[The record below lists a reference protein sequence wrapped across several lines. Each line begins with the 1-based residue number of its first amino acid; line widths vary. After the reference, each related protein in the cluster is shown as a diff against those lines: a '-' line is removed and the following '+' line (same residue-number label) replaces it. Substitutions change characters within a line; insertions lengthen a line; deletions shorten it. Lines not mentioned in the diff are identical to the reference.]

1 VEPYLAR
8 RHKEEQSF
16 LVVRFLRA
24 YELFEGIYRDYR
36 ELSAAD
42 RGFGGS
48 GLFLRV
54 KEMEE
59 KLVFDIKEKAH
70 FLFRGPAQARQR
82 EADGGKS
89 RQTAAGLGRSLVDRA
104 LDSTIGT
111 AFHMFMIL
119 RECLYQLEI
128 YAPRYGVELE
138 QAERLEEL
146 SRRIGPEL
154 GEEEAQGMEHIRQIV
169 KQGHGMAAY
178 TRELADHALVRC
190 RELFRR
196 AAELLKPFIEG
207 SGRNEV
213 LVLNLLREREAVDRV
228 FGEGGAERLFSHM
241 FRKGGKP
248 GASGLDK
255 ALAFARKHCGN
266 TEALG
271 G

>member
-1 VEPYLAR
+1 MEPHLAR
-8 RHKEEQSF
+8 RRKEEQSF

-24 YELFEGIYRDYR
+24 YELFEGIYRDFR
-36 ELSAAD
+36 ELSAAG

-48 GLFLRV
+48 GLFQRV

-70 FLFRGPAQARQR
+70 FLFRGPAPRQ
-82 EADGGKS
+82 EAEGGKS
-89 RQTAAGLGRSLVDRA
+89 RQSLFGLDRSLVDRA

-111 AFHMFMIL
+111 GFHMFMIL

-128 YAPRYGVELE
+128 YAPRYGIELE

-154 GEEEAQGMEHIRQIV
+154 GEEEVQAMEHIRQIV

-207 SGRNEV
+207 SGHNEV

-248 GASGLDK
+248 GTSGLSK